1 MLSVFV
7 VGWVG
12 KFIYTN
18 HPTTKIATELCR
30 PMFSDTHKKG
40 DSQKESPAIAWPI
53 CTKKSD

>member
-18 HPTTKIATELCR
+18 HPTTKKATEHCR
-30 PMFSDTHKKG
+30 PMFSQLAQKKD
-40 DSQKESPAIAWPI
+40 DSQKESSAIA
-53 CTKKSD
+53 